1 MIVLS
6 DNDVI
11 LKLAQCNLL
20 SQLPVIFNQPPEQI
34 FINPTA
40 RFQLLPKNPE
50 KALKKCG
57 SQEVYKQVEAFIETV
72 QDIPEVQDT
81 HIIELLGNFPGI
93 DVGEQLLLASFMEN
107 PDAIFMTGDKRCLS
121 AIVTN
126 QYALAAVHERLID
139 AVVTFESS
147 LLLCVGGLSQEQVYT
162 QLLTNPMPD
171 GMLRM
176 ALVNDGRSMC
186 ESIFSFTR
194 IFYDY
199 LAFKDRLPSREY
211 GL

>member
-34 FINPTA
+34 FINPAA
-40 RFQLLPKNPE
+40 RFQLLPKSHE
-50 KALKKCG
+50 KAIRKCG
-57 SQEVYKQVEAFIETV
+57 SQEVYEQVGAFIETV
-72 QDIPEVQDT
+72 QDIPEVQNSEL
-81 HIIELLGNFPGI
+81 IELLGSVPGI
-93 DVGEQLLLASFMEN
+93 DIGEQLLLASCIEN
-107 PDAIFMTGDKRCLS
+107 PEAIFMTGDRRCLS
-121 AIVTN
+121 AIVAN
-126 QYALAAVHERLID
+126 QPALDLVHQRLID

-147 LLLCVGGLSQEQVYT
+147 LLLCVNGLTQAQVYA
-162 QLLTNPMPD
+162 QLIANPMPD

-176 ALVNDGRSMC
+176 ALANAGNAMC
-186 ESIFSFTR
+186 ECIFSYTR
-194 IFYDY
+194 EFYDY
-199 LAFKDRLPSREY
+199 LAFKDRLPAREY

>member
-11 LKLAQCNLL
+11 LKLARCNLL

-40 RFQLLPKNPE
+40 RFQLLPRSAD
-50 KALKKCG
+50 KAIRKCG
-57 SQEVYKQVEAFIETV
+57 SQEIFERIGEFIGTV
-72 QDIPEVQDT
+72 QDIPEVQNT
-81 HIIELLGNFPGI
+81 QLIELLGGVPGI
-93 DVGEQLLLASFMEN
+93 DVGEQLLLASCMEN
-107 PDAIFMTGDKRCLS
+107 PDAIFMTGDRRCLS
-121 AIVTN
+121 AVLDN
-126 QYALAAVHERLID
+126 QPALAAVHQRLID

-147 LLLCVGGLSQEQVYT
+147 LLLCVNGLTQAHVYA

-176 ALVNDGRSMC
+176 ALGNAGNSMC
-186 ESIFSFTR
+186 ECIFSYTR
-194 IFYDY
+194 EFYDY
-199 LAFKDRLPSREY
+199 LAFKDRLPAREW
-211 GL
+211 GI